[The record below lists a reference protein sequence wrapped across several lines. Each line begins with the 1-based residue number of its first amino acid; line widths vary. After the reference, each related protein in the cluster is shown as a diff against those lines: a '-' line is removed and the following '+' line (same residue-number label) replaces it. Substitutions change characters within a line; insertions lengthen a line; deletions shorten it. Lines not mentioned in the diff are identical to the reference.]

1 MLTVEG
7 AACSSGPGEGRGK
20 QLVPWRRDCGR
31 ARGGAGGEC
40 SYLVMLD
47 VLVAVGVVD
56 AVMSL
61 VSYLN
66 MHHHNFSLILSF
78 LNTKE
83 CK

>member
-1 MLTVEG
+1 M
-7 AACSSGPGEGRGK
+7 AA
-20 QLVPWRRDCGR
+20 LAVVL
-31 ARGGAGGEC
+31 GGEC

-47 VLVAVGVVD
+47 VLVAVGVED
-56 AVMSL
+56 AVLSL